1 MSSVSPEE
9 GASDNFE
16 HLEPYSVEF
25 NDKEMIVNGPDLK
38 VCQKIAQDVKDG
50 KKVVL
55 KLGTKQVLVES
66 KNAPQFSRPSVIS
79 ASPNLIGDPESK
91 SSLPSNSS
99 KAKTSKSGTNGDYAP
114 KIRSEPGNSWL
125 QFCRIKKNKAMIES
139 GDKEAHYNRSEAQRE
154 WREMSNEEKSF
165 YVELAQ
171 CEKLSLG
178 DNYRAG
184 RVRKKKDKLA
194 TSDIGLKK
202 TFKKKTLKPRVVP
215 ADSKSKKDPS
225 VDAAKFVENLVKLD
239 EEIDKQEELNCALTE
254 ELSNAKVTLAVHQC
268 KLNQL
273 NVEVEKAAEKYN
285 MIVKQHACCKSSE

>member
-1 MSSVSPEE
+1 MSVVSPEE
-9 GASDNFE
+9 GASGRFE
-16 HLEPYSVEF
+16 HIGPYSVVF
-25 NDKEMIVNGPDLK
+25 KDKEIIVNGPDLK

-55 KLGTKQVLVES
+55 TLGTKQVLVES
-66 KNAPQFSRPSVIS
+66 ENATPISLPSVIS
-79 ASPNLIGDPESK
+79 AIGAPESQ

-99 KAKTSKSGTNGDYAP
+99 KAKRSKSGSKGDYAP
-114 KIRSEPGNSWL
+114 KIKTEPGNSWL

-139 GDKEAHYNRSEAQRE
+139 GDKEAQYNRKEAQRE
-154 WREMSNEEKSF
+154 WREMSKDEKRF